1 MGLHGSPTCVLAF
14 GDGGD
19 CVGELIGD
27 ELGGMAA
34 MFTMMNNARLNVG
47 LQGVQIAEAA
57 TQQAVAYARE
67 RIQGRREGR
76 PAAIIEFPD
85 VRRML
90 MRMTAE
96 TQAARALVQDRQ
108 SELQSL
114 MRASYE
120 VFCLNKRNKDQYKIQ
135 R

>member
-1 MGLHGSPTCVLAF
+1 M
-14 GDGGD
+14 
-19 CVGELIGD
+19 
-27 ELGGMAA
+27 GGMAE

-96 TQAARALVQDRQ
+96 TQAARALVYYAAAQVEHAALGAAAGRGPIGRTSGRERGGQ
-108 SELQSL
+108 
-114 MRASYE
+114 
-120 VFCLNKRNKDQYKIQ
+120 
-135 R
+135 